1 MFNSLDYTAMEA
13 SIAREIV
20 EPMIEKAATSRSP
33 VAASY
38 TVSDHKHAVSEHDSS
53 GMDSDEQ
60 SDYGGDK
67 HSQSSFDG
75 MDSDNESK
83 DAKTDWDE
91 EDDIDIKSDQDD
103 EKKYEDL
110 MLVINEAEKELAKK
124 DAIIAEKEQLLEEAN
139 RLFQNKHEE
148 LCMTRQEISRIDE
161 ENDAKQEE
169 IQNIYNRML
178 DAETALQMQR
188 DQQGAGDHTQPPQA
202 NTDDSKLRAEIEALT
217 AARDG
222 AFQFAGQATM
232 EAKAAQAEAAR
243 AVQQYG
249 LQMNQ
254 LQQHIVALTSARD
267 QATAQL
273 TEANNRL
280 NEIIAER
287 EGFVAK
293 QAEDSK
299 SMEALM
305 SLLESQESAA
315 PAYSFFD
322 IAPKVSDE
330 EVRNIWQS
338 LYSEV
343 VVLCSVLTRNPVELS
358 AKHIEIFKSIMPDKS
373 TIPWDNY
380 LKDEEHRKFLVE
392 AFVWENVVRYLYD
405 NKVWLG
411 QIGTDFKVTLQ
422 HMRDGKFTIPPGLN
436 DPLSLTSSSS
446 RS

>member
-38 TVSDHKHAVSEHDSS
+38 TVSDHEHDSS

-60 SDYGGDK
+60 SDYGADK

-75 MDSDNESK
+75 MDSDDESK
-83 DAKTDWDE
+83 DVKTNWDE
-91 EDDIDIKSDQDD
+91 EDDMDIKSDQDD

-178 DAETALQMQR
+178 DAEAALQMERGKQTS
-188 DQQGAGDHTQPPQA
+188 QGAGDHAQFPQA
-202 NTDDSKLRAEIEALT
+202 KTDDSKLRAEIEALT

-273 TEANNRL
+273 TEANDRL

-305 SLLESQESAA
+305 SLLESQESA
-315 PAYSFFD
+315 PTYSFD

-330 EVRNIWQS
+330 EVRNLWQS

-343 VVLCSVLTRNPVELS
+343 VVLCSVLTRSPPKLS
-358 AKHIEIFKSIMPDKS
+358 AKHTEIFKSIMPDKS

-380 LKDEEHRKFLVE
+380 LKDDEHRKFLVE
-392 AFVWENVVRYLYD
+392 AFVWENVVRYLND

-411 QIGTDFKVTLQ
+411 QIGTDFRAILK
-422 HMRDGKFTIPPGLN
+422 HMRDGKSIIHLACINPPF
-436 DPLSLTSSSS
+436 LTSLV
-446 RS
+446 